1 LLEVWRK
8 WKIKQS
14 VKAWQQNEETISVEE
29 RVVPL
34 LNAAAKSERKRT
46 QIKKLFSNF
55 RSFVTYET

>member
-46 QIKKLFSNF
+46 QRKKLFSNL